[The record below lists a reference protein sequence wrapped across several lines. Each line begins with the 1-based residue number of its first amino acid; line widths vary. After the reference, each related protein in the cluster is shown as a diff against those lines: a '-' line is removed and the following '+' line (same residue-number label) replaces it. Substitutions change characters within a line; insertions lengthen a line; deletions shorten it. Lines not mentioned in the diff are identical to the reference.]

1 MARNPAPV
9 GSVLIMIAASLWALD
24 GVLRR
29 SLYALSPLV
38 VVFYEHVFGSLLLLP
53 VAMRDLPKVVLTK
66 KILGLTLLVS
76 LISGLLGTLLFTS
89 ALGQVEYIPFSVVLL
104 LQKLQPVFAIT
115 AAVIILKERL
125 SWQFLIWAG
134 IALVAS
140 YFVAFPTGQVNL
152 ESGSQTA
159 LAAAMAIA
167 AAAAWGIGTVLSKLL
182 LQLVPVKIATTL
194 RFYTTSLLAL
204 LAIGLTGQFSAVFVI
219 TPQQIMTLIIIAA
232 STGMVALW
240 IYYMGLRTTQAK
252 VATIVELTFPL
263 LAVLI
268 DVLLFDSV
276 LQLSQYLAAI
286 ILVLAIWRV
295 GASSPPDM
303 IG

>member
-204 LAIGLTGQFSAVFVI
+204 VAIGLTGQFSAVFVI

-276 LQLSQYLAAI
+276 LQISQYLAAI